1 MSQRMSDVVYC
12 NQLALDIEIG
22 FHEVELGVK
31 QTVHVD
37 LELSTNFGSGPASD
51 NFAGLVD
58 YYVIANHL
66 TAHVAGRRY
75 ALIEALAVDLAREIL
90 KLYPEVS
97 ARVRI
102 VKHPLDM
109 PSVRSVAVECVRT
122 AADFAAEPR

>member
-1 MSQRMSDVVYC
+1 MNQRTGDTVYC

-22 FHEVELGVK
+22 FHEVERGVQ
-31 QTVHVD
+31 QTVLVD
-37 LELSTNFGSGPASD
+37 LELTTNFGRGPASD

-75 ALIEALAVDLAREIL
+75 ALIEALAVDLAREIV
-90 KLYPEVS
+90 KLHPEVT
-97 ARVRI
+97 AKVRI
-102 VKHPLDM
+102 VKQPLDM
-109 PSVRSVAVECVRT
+109 PRVRSVAVECVRT